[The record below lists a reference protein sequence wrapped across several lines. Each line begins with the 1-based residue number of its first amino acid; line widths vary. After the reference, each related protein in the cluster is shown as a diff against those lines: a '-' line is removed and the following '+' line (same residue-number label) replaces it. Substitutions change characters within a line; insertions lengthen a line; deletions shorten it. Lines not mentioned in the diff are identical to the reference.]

1 MDLTFAVS
9 FFDVFFSPLEMMVLP
24 VSKHLNAIVVS
35 FT

>member
-9 FFDVFFSPLEMMVLP
+9 FLLVFFKPREIIVLP